1 MQNNQTTA
9 VNAAVIIMGG
19 YSLPASV
26 AFGALVGASLFV
38 LRPNNYKP
46 IHKAW
51 LFAVSFFTGIFA
63 GESMVQFLDWV
74 LRWLFRIL
82 PADAGALQVNEF
94 MASALAA
101 AFIVIT
107 VEKVF
112 WLIDSLRAPKLPE
125 L

>member
-38 LRPNNYKP
+38 LHPNNYKP
-46 IHKAW
+46 VHKAW

-63 GESMVQFLDWV
+63 GEGMVQFRL
-74 LRWLFRIL
+74 
-82 PADAGALQVNEF
+82 GA
-94 MASALAA
+94 ALA
-101 AFIVIT
+101 
-107 VEKVF
+107 
-112 WLIDSLRAPKLPE
+112 LPHSARRSGRPRSQ
-125 L
+125 